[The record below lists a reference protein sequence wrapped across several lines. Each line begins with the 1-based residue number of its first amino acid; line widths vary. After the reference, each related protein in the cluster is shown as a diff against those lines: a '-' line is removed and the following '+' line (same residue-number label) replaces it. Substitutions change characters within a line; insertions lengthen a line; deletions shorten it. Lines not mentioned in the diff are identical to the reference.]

1 MGLAQKIQQSS
12 LGVELDDRQTEVLA
26 GLGNVS
32 KLAEGQY
39 LIEEGTSDDSLHIL
53 LDGKLEVV
61 KSAGMGEEVTLHV
74 LREGDMAGQL
84 SFVDSVPHSLGLRA
98 LCACEVFSLKRDDF
112 ESLITS
118 EPHLVYKVMCAI
130 MRSAH
135 KILHRMNLQHVEL
148 SNYVYKQHGRY

>member
-1 MGLAQKIQQSS
+1 MGLAQKLQQSS
-12 LGVELDDRQTEVLA
+12 LGVELSDQQAEVLA
-26 GLGNVS
+26 DLGNMIS
-32 KLAEGQY
+32 LSEGQY
-39 LIEEGTSDDSLHIL
+39 LIEEGTSDELLHVL

-61 KSAGMGEEVTLHV
+61 KKAGMGEEITLHV

-84 SFVDSVPHSLGLRA
+84 SFVESVPHSLGLRA
-98 LCACEVFSLKRDDF
+98 LCTCDVFSLKRNDF
-112 ESLITS
+112 ESLITR
-118 EPHLVYKVMCAI
+118 EPELVYKVMCAI